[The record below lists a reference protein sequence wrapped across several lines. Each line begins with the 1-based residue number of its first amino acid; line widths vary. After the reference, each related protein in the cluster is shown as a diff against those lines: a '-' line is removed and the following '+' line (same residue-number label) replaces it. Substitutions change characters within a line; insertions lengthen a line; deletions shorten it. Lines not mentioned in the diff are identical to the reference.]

1 MRLVRSA
8 PVVVAALAALAT
20 LVVAAPAAARPTGPR
35 AICAA
40 SAASSAN
47 AVDVAACHGAIPS
60 CTLCHQGAP
69 DLNAYGLAIAS
80 ALGDDGAYT
89 FDNFDARL
97 PAAID
102 ATGADDTDGDGVT
115 NLEELLLGTLPGDAQ
130 SHFSPPPAPSG
141 DDNPHY
147 SVGTRDAVFAY
158 RRVLTS
164 FCGRPPTYEELT
176 AFRAVDDDAREQ
188 ALHATLDECL
198 ASSFWRDDALHR
210 LADAKIR
217 PLESIGFDGLIPLA
231 DYAWDYRLFSHVLS
245 GDRDVRDLLL
255 ATYHV
260 DVDGNVVQGIIPAP
274 ADSPLGT
281 GGQPLEVEQRAGMLT
296 TQWFLMIHTMF
307 SALPRTTA
315 AQAYRAYLGM
325 DIARSEGIDPVVGE
339 PRDVD
344 ARGVAAPQCAV
355 CHSTLDPLSYAFS
368 PYNGIGRFSSR
379 GVRDLE
385 LTGTFNAARMPWPAD
400 SVLFGQPVTS
410 LRAWAEHAAN
420 SDAFFATV
428 TRTLWAGAFGRPPTV
443 AERPEF
449 EILWLSL
456 VDDVAAGRTPRA
468 ERVLHDMVDTD
479 AFRVP

>member
-1 MRLVRSA
+1 MDA
-8 PVVVAALAALAT
+8 PRAPLALLLATTIALAIAL
-20 LVVAAPAAARPTGPR
+20 PASARPTGPR
-35 AICAA
+35 ALCRADGD
-40 SAASSAN
+40 
-47 AVDVAACHGAIPS
+47 DVAACHGAIPS
-60 CTLCHQGAP
+60 CILCHQGVP
-69 DLNAYGLAIAS
+69 DLNAYGLAVAG
-80 ALGDDGAYT
+80 ALGDDAGYT
-89 FDNFDARL
+89 VDNFDERL
-97 PAAID
+97 PLAVAAINAND
-102 ATGADDTDGDGVT
+102 SDGDGLS

-130 SHFSPPPAPSG
+130 SHFSPPPPPSG
-141 DDNPHY
+141 NANPHY
-147 SVGTRDAVFAY
+147 AVGARDAVFAY

-164 FCGRPPTYEELT
+164 FCGRPPTYDELT
-176 AFRAVDDDAREQ
+176 AFRALDDESRELS
-188 ALHATLDECL
+188 LHSTLDECL
-198 ASSFWRDDALHR
+198 ASSFWRDEALQR

-231 DYAWDYRLFSHVLS
+231 DYGWDYRLFSHVLS

-260 DVDGNVVQGIIPAP
+260 DADGNVVHGVIPAP

-281 GGQPLEVEQRAGMLT
+281 GGQPLETEQRAGMLT

-325 DIARSEGIDPVVGE
+325 DIARSEGIDPVDGE

-344 ARGVAAPQCAV
+344 GRGVTQPQCAV

-379 GVRDLE
+379 GVRNLE
-385 LTGTFNAARMPWPAD
+385 RTGTYDPARMPWPDD
-400 SVLFGQPVTS
+400 SVLFGAPVTS
-410 LRAWAEHAAN
+410 LRAWAERAAN
-420 SDAFFATV
+420 SDPFFATV
-428 TRTLWAGAFGRPPTV
+428 TRTLFTGAFGRPPTV

-449 EILWLSL
+449 EQLWQSL
-456 VDDVAAGRTPRA
+456 RDDVVAGQTPRA
-468 ERVLHDMVDTD
+468 ERVLHDLVDTD